1 MCCPSLEIGLD
12 EEFLGFFV
20 SGGRFF
26 GLFGDIKSGI
36 SIGKPLVTLNKKDK
50 CLKLALKSSRIP
62 LKLFSKILI
71 FHSKKLY
78 FSLEIVNNLI
88 FLVHLL
94 YQRLYLGIH

>member
-50 CLKLALKSSRIP
+50 C
-62 LKLFSKILI
+62 
-71 FHSKKLY
+71 
-78 FSLEIVNNLI
+78 
-88 FLVHLL
+88 
-94 YQRLYLGIH
+94 